1 MPRRLIVLASLVLC
15 GAALPALANRFI
27 TFACLCNFC
36 KVNDGVLRL
45 WSTADRATPKTAELT
60 TAAAPPVGA
69 STTAKKPR
77 AKPIERFPLK
87 FHYAITIAMGN
98 SLKRLTGDNSLLS
111 ESDIGR
117 LALHNYLLANDP
129 LYIRAMRG
137 NGSNA

>member
-1 MPRRLIVLASLVLC
+1 MYVLDNQGRHRRQEH
-15 GAALPALANRFI
+15 NRQ
-27 TFACLCNFC
+27 
-36 KVNDGVLRL
+36 
-45 WSTADRATPKTAELT
+45 RA
-60 TAAAPPVGA
+60 
-69 STTAKKPR
+69 
-77 AKPIERFPLK
+77 
-87 FHYAITIAMGN
+87 IAMGN